1 MERGV
6 IRIDEDRCTGCS
18 LCIPNCPEGAIRVID
33 GKARLASD
41 LLCDGLGACLG
52 HCPEG
57 AITIEKREAEPYD
70 ERAAVSNIA
79 RQGPNVLRAHLE
91 HLRDHGQEQYLAE
104 ALAYCRESG
113 IDLPEGFGS
122 SRRHEHPL
130 HAAHAGG
137 CPGTRIMNDI
147 GAAARSVSSTGGAR
161 PSRLQHWP
169 VQIMLVPPTAPFL
182 GDADVLIAADCV
194 PFAYA
199 DFHEELLRGRACLVG
214 CPKLD
219 DARLYEEKLA
229 ETFRRNDVRSVTVAH
244 MEVPCCFGLVK
255 LVESA
260 IARSGKRIPLETR
273 MITVRGEQTPPR

>member
-1 MERGV
+1 MERSV
-6 IRIDEDRCTGCS
+6 IRIDEEKCTGCS
-18 LCIPNCPEGAIRVID
+18 LCIPNCPEGAIQVID
-33 GKARLASD
+33 GKARLVSD

-57 AITIEKREAEPYD
+57 AITIEKREAEPYE
-70 ERAAVSNIA
+70 ERAAMESIA
-79 RQGPNVLRAHLE
+79 RQGANVLRAHLD
-91 HLRDHGQEQYLAE
+91 HLRDHGQNEYLAE
-104 ALAYCRESG
+104 ALAYCTERDIE
-113 IDLPEGFGS
+113 IPEGFAA

-130 HAAHAGG
+130 HAAHTGG
-137 CPGTRIMNDI
+137 CPGTGIMSDI
-147 GAAARSVSSTGGAR
+147 GATARAVSGPLDAR

-182 GDADVLIAADCV
+182 KNADVLLAADCV

-199 DFHEELLRGRACLVG
+199 DFHEELLRGRVCLVG

-229 ETFRRNDVRSVTVAH
+229 EMFRRNDVRSVTVAH

-260 IARSGKRIPLETR
+260 IERTGKRIPLETR
-273 MITVRGEQTPPR
+273 MITVRGKQASSR